1 MFFLL
6 EQDSSEDNHFL
17 NGNENSNN
25 DATSHEP
32 VEIKGEPVPK
42 SVGLVSPVPT
52 MPAHHV
58 PPSSQNTSSSS
69 SSQGLQIP
77 SNQHS
82 LAPPTSGS
90 GNPNNHVAPPPAHSN
105 QHNNSNDIQILS
117 SKQPQ
122 QLQVIMKFQ
131 FHIKIAIIIII
142 FFELQK

>member
-58 PPSSQNTSSSS
+58 PSSSS
-69 SSQGLQIP
+69 LVILWQKIQMPDPRMKGCGK
-77 SNQHS
+77 S
-82 LAPPTSGS
+82 LC
-90 GNPNNHVAPPPAHSN
+90 
-105 QHNNSNDIQILS
+105 L
-117 SKQPQ
+117 
-122 QLQVIMKFQ
+122 FQ
-131 FHIKIAIIIII
+131 FMKLCYI
-142 FFELQK
+142 ESERV